1 MISQSLRF
9 PYRVPILMTT
19 QSLWCPLLFQ
29 SKCLY
34 VFQMLM
40 MLQSVSC
47 SYSVPILVIS
57 HSVECPFDFPTLY
70 DDQILKVPINVLIW
84 RISQSWWC
92 PYGVSILM
100 VSPWC
105 SLPSDVFILLVSMQ
119 RFIAPAALVFF
130 RLWWRFYR
138 KEWLDHISKLPEV
151 FSFVFWLCL
160 AGKSAHWPLHITTVS
175 RIYWNQRHKFEMF
188 SWLNWNKG
196 RTFKWSS
203 AHRYVEWQQTSI
215 ANPDTAFMMPFSFPK
230 LWFGYSLVVV
240 HINELRGLI

>member
-1 MISQSLRF
+1 MVS
-9 PYRVPILMTT
+9 
-19 QSLWCPLLFQ
+19 QSLWCPHGVPCPLSSSFWFP
-29 SKCLY
+29 C
-34 VFQMLM
+34 
-40 MLQSVSC
+40 SVS
-47 SYSVPILVIS
+47 SLLLP
-57 HSVECPFDFPTLY
+57 LY
-70 DDQILKVPINVLIW
+70 
-84 RISQSWWC
+84 
-92 PYGVSILM
+92 
-100 VSPWC
+100 
-105 SLPSDVFILLVSMQ
+105 
-119 RFIAPAALVFF
+119 FF

-203 AHRYVEWQQTSI
+203 VHRYVEWQQTSI
-215 ANPDTAFMMPFSFPK
+215 TNPDTAFMMPFSFPK

>member
-29 SKCLY
+29 SKSLY

-57 HSVECPFDFPTLY
+57 QSVECPYDFPTLY
-70 DDQILKVPINVLIW
+70 DDQILKVPISVLIW

-160 AGKSAHWPLHITTVS
+160 AGKSAH
-175 RIYWNQRHKFEMF
+175 
-188 SWLNWNKG
+188 
-196 RTFKWSS
+196 
-203 AHRYVEWQQTSI
+203 
-215 ANPDTAFMMPFSFPK
+215 
-230 LWFGYSLVVV
+230 
-240 HINELRGLI
+240 